1 MLSRTQQGL
10 SHSVTSG
17 HDEDDLRSPE
27 PHLSEGL
34 TETSAQDQD
43 LFNAVA
49 GQGRHNGPGFRPR
62 LFEARPAREYFGGQ
76 VTERDILSELEP
88 QVCLGC
94 EPLPIKPTTLRRQ
107 RAQQRAIRFDNGLL
121 HRKPSTIATPC
132 KVGCDC

>member
-49 GQGRHNGPGFRPR
+49 GQGRRNGPSVRPDCSMHGR
-62 LFEARPAREYFGGQ
+62 HESIFCGQ
-76 VTERDILSELEP
+76 VTER
-88 QVCLGC
+88 
-94 EPLPIKPTTLRRQ
+94 
-107 RAQQRAIRFDNGLL
+107 
-121 HRKPSTIATPC
+121 
-132 KVGCDC
+132 